1 MSPEEIKRIPARLR
15 NQFMRTRAGQRLAA
29 PFGSQLED
37 KKWIFILGCYN
48 SGTTLLKDIIAT
60 HPQVGAL
67 PGEGVRFTDSLPR
80 PEDFGWNRMWCR
92 CLNQIR
98 LQPGAGMA
106 LRAARIKKQW
116 SVLYP
121 SGRPFLLEKSV
132 ANAVRTPFLDAYFSP
147 AYFIYLVRNG
157 YAVAEGIRRKAN
169 PARYGNPDYQST
181 YPISLCAEQW
191 CATDRVLM
199 QDRPLLNRFMC
210 LKYEE
215 LAATPRECLRAVTD
229 FLELDPLQEDRWE
242 RSWRIHG
249 VQSEIR
255 DMNEAAQERLS
266 AEDREEISEVARDM
280 LEKYG
285 YTIPAG

>member
-1 MSPEEIKRIPARLR
+1 
-15 NQFMRTRAGQRLAA
+15 MRTRTGQRLAA
-29 PFGSQLED
+29 PFGSPLED

-92 CLNQIR
+92 CLDRIR
-98 LQPGAGMA
+98 LQPGAGME
-106 LRAARIKKQW
+106 LRATRIKKQW
-116 SVLYP
+116 SILYP
-121 SGRPFLLEKSV
+121 SGRACLLEKSV
-132 ANAVRTPFLDAYFSP
+132 ANAARTPFLDTYFSP

-169 PARYGNPDYQST
+169 PGRYGNPDYQPT

-199 QDRPLLNRFMC
+199 QDRPQLDRFLC
-210 LKYEE
+210 VKYEE
-215 LAATPRECLRAVTD
+215 LAATPHEVLRAVTD
-229 FLELDPLQEDRWE
+229 FLELDPLQEDQAERRWK
-242 RSWRIHG
+242 IHG

-255 DMNEAAQERLS
+255 DMNQDAVSRLS
-266 AEDREEISEVARDM
+266 AEDRAEIREVAGEVLDR
-280 LEKYG
+280 YG
-285 YTIPAG
+285 YALPAG